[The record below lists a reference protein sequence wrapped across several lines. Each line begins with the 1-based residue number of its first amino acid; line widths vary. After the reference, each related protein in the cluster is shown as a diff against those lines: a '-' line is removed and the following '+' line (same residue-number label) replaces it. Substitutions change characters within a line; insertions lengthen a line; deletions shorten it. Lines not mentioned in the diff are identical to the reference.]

1 MKLDIQRIKPIV
13 KYALQEDIIKGDIT
27 TSSIIS
33 SGAVISAVFVARE
46 AGVIAG
52 LPVVREVM
60 QQVARLYKT
69 PDAVFKMLIKDG
81 NKVRKGQVIA
91 RLHGRARLILACE
104 RTALNFFQRLSGIA
118 TLTRRYVDVVRSLS
132 GKHKPE
138 IFDTRKT
145 TPGLRYLEKY
155 AVRCGG
161 GHNHRMDLSEMV
173 MVKDNHLKVLK
184 KVSVQVL
191 INTLKQSVGRGMK
204 IEIEVDNMRQLR
216 SVLNTHVDIIMLD
229 NMSIAQLKRAI
240 LAIHKIHPRPLIEVS
255 GGVKLDNLSRIA
267 SLGVDRI
274 SAGELT
280 HSPRALDISLE
291 IN

>member
-13 KYALQEDIIKGDIT
+13 KYALEEDIKKGDIT

-33 SGAVISAVFVARE
+33 SGAVINAVLVAKE

-60 QQVARLYKT
+60 GQVGRLYKT
-69 PDAVFKMLIKDG
+69 PDVVFKMLIKDG

-91 RLHGRARLILACE
+91 CLSGRARVIFAAE
-104 RTALNFFQRLSGIA
+104 RTALNFLQRLSGIA
-118 TLTRRYVDVVRSLS
+118 TLTRRYVDVVGSLK
-132 GKHKPE
+132 GKDKPE

-173 MVKDNHLKVLK
+173 MVKDNHLRVQKNL
-184 KVSVQVL
+184 SVPEL
-191 INTLKQSVGRGMK
+191 LNTLKQRVRRGIK
-204 IEIEVDNMRQLR
+204 IEIEVDTMRQLR

-229 NMSIAQLKRAI
+229 NMSIAQLKKAI
-240 LAIHKIHPRPLIEVS
+240 SVIYKMHSRPLIEVS

-267 SLGVDRI
+267 SCGVDRI
-274 SAGELT
+274 SSGELT